1 MNADL
6 IQTYRYNLQKRV
18 RRLAGTRSDQRYL
31 MTLRQFWHFL
41 NGNPFYQGILD
52 DLRARNP
59 DAVPSAEK
67 IANGSEAFG
76 PQTEEQH
83 AALALALVQACVD
96 SKDVTGNGP
105 IFDLSYRLGRVDGG
119 AVGGYV
125 EQFHELLTEPLYEYL
140 DEYLDD
146 RRAVLGFLIRYKHRC
161 EWFHGDRLHD
171 LWTNDL
177 RRGEKRLTADMYE
190 YLYEQGL
197 EFTIEPW
204 SVSGEADLVSTQV
217 GENRLVADAKIFD
230 PEKGKSTAYIA
241 TGFNQVYTYTQD
253 YNESVGY
260 LIVFQTGDSAL
271 QLSLPDTVSSVPF
284 VVHNNK
290 TIFILIIDIRPG
302 LESASRRG
310 KLTAVPMSQ
319 ADFITASGGI
329 QS

>member
-18 RRLAGTRSDQRYL
+18 RRLARTRSDQRYL
-31 MTLRQFWHFL
+31 MTLRQFWNFL
-41 NGNPFYQGILD
+41 KRNPFFQGTLD
-52 DLRARNP
+52 DLRARNSA
-59 DAVPSAEK
+59 AVASAEK
-67 IANGSEAFG
+67 IANGSEVFSAE
-76 PQTEEQH
+76 TEEQH
-83 AALALALVQACVD
+83 AALALSLIQLCVD
-96 SKDVTGNGP
+96 SRDVAGNGP

-146 RRAVLGFLIRYKHRC
+146 RRAVLGFLIRYKRRC
-161 EWFHGDRLHD
+161 EWFHRDRLHT
-171 LWTNDL
+171 LWATDP
-177 RRGEKRLTADMYE
+177 RRGEKRLAADMYE

-197 EFTIEPW
+197 EFTIEPS

-217 GENRLVADAKIFD
+217 GESRLVADAKIFD

-241 TGFNQVYTYTQD
+241 AGFHQVCTYTQD

-271 QLSLPDTVSSVPF
+271 QLSLPDTVSSIPF
-284 VVHNNK
+284 VVYNNK
-290 TIFILIIDIRPG
+290 TIFILLIDIRPD
-302 LESASRRG
+302 LESASQRG
-310 KLTAVPMSQ
+310 RLTAVPMCQ
-319 ADFITASGGI
+319 GDFITASEGT